1 MNDDETADVLREA
14 IEAYLTEADTEE
26 LDADDL
32 AWNLVNALRSARKR
46 QATGS

>member
-14 IEAYLTEADTEE
+14 IDAYLTEANPED

-32 AWNLVNALRSARKR
+32 AWNLVNALRSARER
-46 QATGS
+46 QAAGS